1 MQDIK
6 VINPRDQ
13 DIRRFDI
20 KYSIIWFMV
29 SMYPLIVIPN
39 NFYRFSPLGII
50 PPDYFYGPRYIV
62 LTIISMISLFA
73 LRKQK
78 ILLNKV
84 SISLTLFI
92 VFGMF
97 STVLAIDPIVA
108 WFGSSYRYTGASTYV
123 FCIIIFIIAAKT
135 NKVNDILQ
143 LMVYTASIVSILS
156 VLQYFNINL
165 VPHEPS
171 RNRMISYGTL
181 ANPNFLG
188 TYTAFILPAS
198 MYFFIKTKKRFWL
211 LSSSLIYAGLLVA
224 HCRGAW
230 LAFSLSLLIIG
241 IYFWKTISYRR
252 NLFTIFFI
260 FIIITAFLIPAR
272 DGFILKRIISVPGE
286 LGSGLML
293 NKEAGANRMF
303 IWLETVKL
311 LKDYWAFGI
320 GPDNLFYA
328 GILTPSKNVVD
339 KAHNIFLEIGVTMG
353 VFSLASYL
361 FFLSN
366 FLRGWKNEIGFI
378 YFVMILTYITQG
390 LFNIDVVM
398 NMPLF
403 WIVLGLSLAES
414 RNKSNVTN

>member
-1 MQDIK
+1 MPGSE
-6 VINPRDQ
+6 NG
-13 DIRRFDI
+13 IRQTRLDL
-20 KYSIIWFMV
+20 KYFVIWFMV
-29 SMYPLIVIPN
+29 SIYPLIVIPN

-62 LTIISMISLFA
+62 LTIISMISLFT
-73 LRKQK
+73 LRKHRISINQ
-78 ILLNKV
+78 V
-84 SISLTLFI
+84 SISLTMFI
-92 VFGMF
+92 VF
-97 STVLAIDPIVA
+97 SIISSVLAKDPVVA
-108 WFGSSYRYTGASTYV
+108 WFGSPYRYTGLSTYL
-123 FCIIIFIIAAKT
+123 FCVILFVMAAENYQAK
-135 NKVNDILQ
+135 NVLH
-143 LMVYTASIVSILS
+143 LMIVAASLVSILS
-156 VLQYFNINL
+156 ILQYFNVNL

-198 MYFFIKTKKRFWL
+198 IYFFIKAKQRFWL

-230 LAFSLSLLIIG
+230 LASTLSLLIMG

-252 NLFTIFFI
+252 KFFAIIFI
-260 FIIITAFLIPAR
+260 FIIITVVLIPAR
-272 DGFILKRIISVPGE
+272 DGFLLKRIISVPGE
-286 LGSGLML
+286 LSSGLML

-311 LKDYWAFGI
+311 LKDYWAFGM

-328 GILTPSKNVVD
+328 GLYTPSKNLID
-339 KAHNIFLEIGVTMG
+339 KAHNIILEIGVTMG

-378 YFVMILTYITQG
+378 FFVMILTYITQG

-398 NMPLF
+398 IMPLF